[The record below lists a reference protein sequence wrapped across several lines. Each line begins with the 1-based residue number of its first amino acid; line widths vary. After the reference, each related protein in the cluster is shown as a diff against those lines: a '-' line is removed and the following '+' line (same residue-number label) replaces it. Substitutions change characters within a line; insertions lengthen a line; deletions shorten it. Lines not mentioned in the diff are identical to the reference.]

1 MENDKPE
8 LSGIVGV
15 ASKHAGAFVGKAA
28 AIGQKITG
36 VGVSGVAAVRDL
48 LTRPVGGPV
57 LFTDEEG
64 EPRSETSGLEQRM
77 EEMTG
82 QSNASAALVVVM
94 ESDLAEASRDLE
106 QVRSKAEKAQSL
118 LASQLAALQEE
129 KKSLISDL
137 EKLRYEADEARTR
150 GSAMRARLSAL
161 ESDMVLEKAQA
172 EAEEAKDREGTMKE
186 RVDAIESELAEARIE
201 LKKAHS
207 GEKEKAH
214 AEQIAEIGAK
224 ADEAAA
230 RAKAEAAE
238 MMAKVKADAEETIAR
253 FKSEAQE
260 KEKSYSETIAKL
272 KAEAE
277 EKAKAHAE
285 QIAKIEAKAAEK
297 NAKSQLSSDV
307 SAVRTEPETVLSN
320 RGQEKV
326 AALPAEK
333 KVISSMEASTAR
345 GDEEVDVGIEK
356 QKYQPLSV
364 EAELPIPADVTPEQ
378 VRGADFAGAVERII
392 FTRALSD
399 IASQDTAA
407 RVDAARAM
415 AGVRHELSVKT
426 LVAQMAR
433 EPSAQVR
440 QECIKALTTLE
451 MKEGLSAVER
461 ALTDRAASVRLAAVW
476 GLYHL
481 AGAESAPALIYMFSD
496 EDEEVR
502 RRAVTCIGW
511 LGQEALAVELLLPLS
526 DSSVSVRR
534 AAVEAMGNLHSRQVI
549 SGLIERLNDPE
560 KSIRKAALG
569 VLETITGKKMSRG
582 PFPRNEKL
590 LQRLIARWREWWKE
604 EQLEAVST

>member
-15 ASKHAGAFVGKAA
+15 ASKHAGAFVGKTT
-28 AIGQKITG
+28 AIGRKITG
-36 VGVSGVAAVRDL
+36 VGVSGVATVRGL
-48 LTRPVGGPV
+48 LTRPVEGPV

-64 EPRSETSGLEQRM
+64 EPRSEASGLEQRT
-77 EEMTG
+77 EEVTC
-82 QSNASAALVVVM
+82 QSNSSASLVAVL
-94 ESDLAEASRDLE
+94 ESDLAAAWRELE
-106 QVRSKAEKAQSL
+106 QVQSEAKKAQSQ

-137 EKLRYEADEARTR
+137 EKARYEADEARTR
-150 GSAMRARLSAL
+150 GSAMRARLSVL

-201 LKKAHS
+201 LKNAHS

-238 MMAKVKADAEETIAR
+238 MMAKAKADAEETIAR

-297 NAKSQLSSDV
+297 NAKSQLPSDI
-307 SAVRTEPETVLSN
+307 SDVRTEPETVLSN
-320 RGQEKV
+320 RSQEKV
-326 AALPAEK
+326 AAMPAEK
-333 KVISSMEASTAR
+333 KVISLMEATTAQ
-345 GDEEVDVGIEK
+345 GDEEAGVGIEK
-356 QKYQPLSV
+356 QKYHPLSV

-378 VRGADFAGAVERII
+378 VHGADFSSAVERII

-399 IASQDTAA
+399 IGSQDTAA
-407 RVDAARAM
+407 RADAARAM

-426 LVAQMAR
+426 LSAQMAR

-481 AGAESAPALIYMFSD
+481 AGAESAPVLIYMFSD

-511 LGQEALAVELLLPLS
+511 LGQETLAVELLVPLS

-549 SGLIERLNDPE
+549 SGLIEHLNDPE

-569 VLETITGKKMSRG
+569 ALETITGKKMSRG
-582 PFPRNEKL
+582 PFPSNEKL